1 MDKEMSDAVIKWLH
15 QCPVDYQI
23 VDLLDD
29 ELNMQLINPYSQ
41 DQ

>member
-1 MDKEMSDAVIKWLH
+1 MSDAVYEWLQ

-29 ELNMQLINPYSQ
+29 ELSMQLINPYSQ
-41 DQ
+41 EQ